1 MAIRV
6 RFISHLVVLKI
17 GVSNMNTQYDEIYD
31 SIVNGQFKQFV
42 EQFDELSTSDQTEW
56 LNYVAYEL
64 DQPDMVVRA
73 MQAYFN
79 VKGR

>member
-1 MAIRV
+1 
-6 RFISHLVVLKI
+6 
-17 GVSNMNTQYDEIYD
+17 MNTQYYEIYD
-31 SIVNGQFKQFV
+31 SIINGQFKQFV
-42 EQFDELSTSDQTEW
+42 EQFD
-56 LNYVAYEL
+56 EL

>member
-1 MAIRV
+1 
-6 RFISHLVVLKI
+6 
-17 GVSNMNTQYDEIYD
+17 MNAQYDEIYD

-42 EQFDELSTSDQTEW
+42 EQFDELSTSDQTDW

-64 DQPDMVVRA
+64 GQPDMVVRA

-79 VKGR
+79 VKSR

>member
-1 MAIRV
+1 
-6 RFISHLVVLKI
+6 
-17 GVSNMNTQYDEIYD
+17 MNTQYDEIYD

-42 EQFDELSTSDQTEW
+42 EQFDELSTLDQTEW